1 MTVVNCPTCSKK
13 VEWTDNNK
21 YRPFCSERCKQIDLG
36 AWAEEKY
43 TIPAVNPLED
53 GPPGDDSDTGYD
65 RH

>member
-1 MTVVNCPTCSKK
+1 MTVVACPTCAKK
-13 VEWTDNNK
+13 VEWTEANK

-43 TIPAVNPLED
+43 TIPAAALNESLDDPLAD
-53 GPPGDDSDTGYD
+53 PQAND